1 MVSIPTILLIWWL
14 LCILRIKYKKLLH
27 RMIARHIKTRVHVQ
41 QTWDIVPPQHW
52 PDRESDS
59 QTVSASN
66 FHQACHTLSN
76 ISPFYFNYFSSQS
89 WWRRRS
95 VFIHSSHTSIKRFL
109 ALTLVHF
116 DLYVTEI
123 NTTERLW
130 RHCTE
135 KVHSNSR
142 LSVIPS

>member
-1 MVSIPTILLIWWL
+1 MVSIPTILLLWWL

-66 FHQACHTLSN
+66 FHQGCHTLSN
-76 ISPFYFNYFSSQS
+76 ISPFYFNHFSCQS

-95 VFIHSSHTSIKRFL
+95 VFIHSSHTSIRHSL
-109 ALTLVHF
+109 ASTVVHCF
-116 DLYVTEI
+116 DLCVT
-123 NTTERLW
+123 
-130 RHCTE
+130 
-135 KVHSNSR
+135 R
-142 LSVIPS
+142 LSLLVSLKQTLQRDCEDITQRKDT